1 MAANPKKG
9 RAETA
14 LNAGK
19 WRPGREALMLLYF
32 PVYLLLF
39 YVVEHAV
46 TQGYWV
52 SWCPLDDW
60 IPFVRQFVYFYVL
73 WYPLMVGIT
82 LWLLVRDTRA
92 FVRYGWTV
100 IIGLTASIAIFF
112 LFPSGQELRPA
123 QVPGNDLAAMLVRAI
138 YAADTNTNVFPSMH
152 VVGTLAAVR
161 AAWDTQSISRRARWG
176 IALLG
181 VLINLSTVFI
191 KQHSALD
198 ILGGA
203 VLCAVVDLLV
213 YLPSWR
219 RGRRERKGTAPER

>member
-1 MAANPKKG
+1 
-9 RAETA
+9 
-14 LNAGK
+14 
-19 WRPGREALMLLYF
+19 MLLYF

-46 TQGYWV
+46 TQNYWV

-60 IPFVRQFVYFYVL
+60 IPFVHSFVWFYIL
-73 WYPLMVGIT
+73 WYPLMIGMT
-82 LWLLVRDTRA
+82 LWLLVRDKRA

-100 IIGLTASIAIFF
+100 ILGLTASIAIFF

-123 QVPGNDLAAMLVRAI
+123 QVPGSNPAAMLVRAI
-138 YAADTNTNVFPSMH
+138 YAVDTNTNVFPSMH

-161 AAWDTQSISRRARWG
+161 AAWDTRSLSGRARWA
-176 IALLG
+176 IAVLG

-203 VLCAVVDLLV
+203 ILFAAVALIV
-213 YLPSWR
+213 YRLS
-219 RGRRERKGTAPER
+219 GRRKEKNA

>member
-73 WYPLMVGIT
+73 WYPLMVGMT

-112 LFPSGQELRPA
+112 LFPGGQELRPA
-123 QVPGNDLAAMLVRAI
+123 RVPGDDLAAMLVRAI

-161 AAWDTQSISRRARWG
+161 AAWDTRSISGRMRWA
-176 IALLG
+176 IAVLG
-181 VLINLSTVFI
+181 VLINLSTVLI

-203 VLCAVVDLLV
+203 VLFAIVALPV
-213 YLPSWR
+213 YALT
-219 RGRRERKGTAPER
+219 GKRKRKKA

>member
-1 MAANPKKG
+1 
-9 RAETA
+9 
-14 LNAGK
+14 
-19 WRPGREALMLLYF
+19 MLLYF

-46 TQGYWV
+46 THGYWV

-73 WYPLMVGIT
+73 WYPLMVGMT

-123 QVPGNDLAAMLVRAI
+123 QVPGDDLAAMLVRAI
-138 YAADTNTNVFPSMH
+138 YAVDTNTNVFPSMH

-161 AAWDTQSISRRARWG
+161 AAWDTRSISGRMRWA
-176 IALLG
+176 IAVLG
-181 VLINLSTVFI
+181 VLINLSTVLI

-203 VLCAVVDLLV
+203 VLFAIVALPV
-213 YLPSWR
+213 YALT
-219 RGRRERKGTAPER
+219 GKRKRKKA

>member
-73 WYPLMVGIT
+73 WYPLMVGMT

-123 QVPGNDLAAMLVRAI
+123 RVPGDDLAAMLVRAI

-161 AAWDTQSISRRARWG
+161 AAWDTRSISGRMRWA
-176 IALLG
+176 IAVLG
-181 VLINLSTVFI
+181 VLINLSTVLI

-203 VLCAVVDLLV
+203 VLFAIVALPV
-213 YLPSWR
+213 YALT
-219 RGRRERKGTAPER
+219 GKRKRKKA

>member
-1 MAANPKKG
+1 
-9 RAETA
+9 
-14 LNAGK
+14 
-19 WRPGREALMLLYF
+19 MLLYF

-73 WYPLMVGIT
+73 WYPLMVGMT

-123 QVPGNDLAAMLVRAI
+123 QVPGDDLAAMLVRAI
-138 YAADTNTNVFPSMH
+138 YAVDTNTNVFPSMH

-161 AAWDTQSISRRARWG
+161 AAWDTRSISGRMRWA
-176 IALLG
+176 IAVLG
-181 VLINLSTVFI
+181 VLINLSTVLI

-203 VLCAVVDLLV
+203 VLFAIVALPV
-213 YLPSWR
+213 YALT
-219 RGRRERKGTAPER
+219 GKRKRKKA

>member
-9 RAETA
+9 RVETA

-73 WYPLMVGIT
+73 WYPLMVGMT

-123 QVPGNDLAAMLVRAI
+123 QVPGDDLAAMLVRAI
-138 YAADTNTNVFPSMH
+138 YAVDTNTNVFPSMH

-161 AAWDTQSISRRARWG
+161 AAWDTRSISGRMRWA
-176 IALLG
+176 IAVLG
-181 VLINLSTVFI
+181 VLINLSTVLI

-203 VLCAVVDLLV
+203 VLFAIVALPV
-213 YLPSWR
+213 YALT
-219 RGRRERKGTAPER
+219 GKRKRKKA

>member
-1 MAANPKKG
+1 
-9 RAETA
+9 
-14 LNAGK
+14 
-19 WRPGREALMLLYF
+19 MLLYF

-39 YVVEHAV
+39 YAVEHAV
-46 TQGYWV
+46 TQNYWV

-60 IPFVRQFVYFYVL
+60 IPFVPSFVWFYIL
-73 WYPLMVGIT
+73 WYPLMIGMT
-82 LWLLVRDTRA
+82 LWLLVRDKRA

-100 IIGLTASIAIFF
+100 ILGLTASIAIFF

-123 QVPGNDLAAMLVRAI
+123 QAPGSDPAAVLVRAI
-138 YAADTNTNVFPSMH
+138 YAVDTNTNVFPSMH

-161 AAWDTQSISRRARWG
+161 AAWDTRSLSGRARWA
-176 IALLG
+176 IAVLG

-203 VLCAVVDLLV
+203 ILFAAVALPV
-213 YLPSWR
+213 YRLS
-219 RGRRERKGTAPER
+219 GRRKGKIQK

>member
-73 WYPLMVGIT
+73 WYPLMVGMT

-123 QVPGNDLAAMLVRAI
+123 QVPGDDLAAMLVRAI
-138 YAADTNTNVFPSMH
+138 YAVDTNTNVFPSMH

-161 AAWDTQSISRRARWG
+161 AAWDTRSISGRMRWA
-176 IALLG
+176 IAVLG
-181 VLINLSTVFI
+181 VLINLSTVLI

-203 VLCAVVDLLV
+203 VLFAIVALPV
-213 YLPSWR
+213 YALT
-219 RGRRERKGTAPER
+219 GKRKRKKA